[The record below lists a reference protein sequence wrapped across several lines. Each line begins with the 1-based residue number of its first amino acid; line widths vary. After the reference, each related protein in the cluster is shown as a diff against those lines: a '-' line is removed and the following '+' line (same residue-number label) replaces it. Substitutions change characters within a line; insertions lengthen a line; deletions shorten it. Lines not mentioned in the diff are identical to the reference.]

1 MLTVDA
7 QVHAYER
14 NHPARPWHAVL
25 TGPFEVTGDQM
36 IAAMD
41 AVGVDGAI
49 LVSAFTM
56 YRYDASYAVAVQ
68 KRHPDRFAVV
78 KPVDP
83 ANPAVA
89 EIIADWTRTP
99 GAVAARML
107 LVRGSL
113 TEDPADPG
121 LNRVL
126 AEAARLSLPLNR
138 TLPGGSIRGSRSSAA
153 IPIRR
158 SSSIISASFSRTSRR
173 RRTSRGPSCRKC

>member
-1 MLTVDA
+1 MLTIDA

-14 NHPARPWHAVL
+14 NHPGRPWHAIL
-25 TGPFEVTGDQM
+25 TGPPEVTGDQTV
-36 IAAMD
+36 AAMD

-56 YRYDASYAVAVQ
+56 YRYDASYAIAVQ

-83 ANPAVA
+83 ANPAA
-89 EIIADWTRTP
+89 GEIIAEWKRTL

-107 LVRGSL
+107 LVLGGL

-126 AEAARLSLPLNR
+126 AEAARVSLPLNPTC
-138 TLPGGSIRGSRSSAA
+138 TLPADSIMASR
-153 IPIRR
+153 
-158 SSSIISASFSRTSRR
+158 
-173 RRTSRGPSCRKC
+173 